1 MAMCGN
7 VPGTR
12 RGHTRLKLLAIL
24 TAQIFRTGPI
34 DFRVGF
40 NYIDLRRSMT
50 IGAVREREP
59 DHVEPP
65 RIHLHRPRCLERD
78 RPRVCGRRR
87 LPGRAGPPPPSPP
100 HTNPRLT

>member
-1 MAMCGN
+1 MALCGN

-40 NYIDLRRSMT
+40 DYIDLRRSMT

-78 RPRVCGRRR
+78 RPRVCG
-87 LPGRAGPPPPSPP
+87 AGAFAVAAVASAISLAIK
-100 HTNPRLT
+100 TEG